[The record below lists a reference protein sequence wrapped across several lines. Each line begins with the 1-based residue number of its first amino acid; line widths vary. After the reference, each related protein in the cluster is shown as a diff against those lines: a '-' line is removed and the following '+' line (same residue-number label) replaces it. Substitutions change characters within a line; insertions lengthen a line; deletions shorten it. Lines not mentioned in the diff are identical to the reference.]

1 MPCRARFETQQS
13 LSAQALTRHVL
24 PTCACAITFCR
35 GSLRVKRLCHAC
47 CGTRRPSRNG
57 AAGTA
62 TCTPSPN
69 HRITSSLGAGMS
81 RKATYL
87 CKLLNGTALLRVVVG
102 PACLRRLRGRP
113 RRRGGGRGNGP
124 GVRRRKSVGI
134 HRTARAAAA
143 AAATAAAA
151 AAAAAAAHPQPKS
164 CAWSSEGPQR
174 RSANGRGGQQRS
186 VWRMS
191 RRYLI
196 VVIVTNNAN
205 K

>member
-1 MPCRARFETQQS
+1 MMTET
-13 LSAQALTRHVL
+13 
-24 PTCACAITFCR
+24 I
-35 GSLRVKRLCHAC
+35 
-47 CGTRRPSRNG
+47 
-57 AAGTA
+57 
-62 TCTPSPN
+62 
-69 HRITSSLGAGMS
+69 I
-81 RKATYL
+81 
-87 CKLLNGTALLRVVVG
+87 VVVLLLV
-102 PACLRRLRGRP
+102 AIA
-113 RRRGGGRGNGP
+113 
-124 GVRRRKSVGI
+124 GV
-134 HRTARAAAA
+134 AAEAT